1 MKKKQPTDSELL
13 KRCQRNHKILMQRFQ
28 ATRVECR
35 DLLDQRDEAR
45 NEMNH
50 LRTLVAE
57 LRDKADHNLSLA
69 KYHEVKDELV
79 KLKGELKWK
88 AEVEQSLRKAND
100 DKITLLDQERAQ
112 HAMTQQRESELRQDL
127 ASANQELAAF
137 ECLPFCMLMVGD
149 GIQFMFNNMTE
160 LNNFIR
166 MQSPLFRDT
175 FLKVKVLMQDNGV
188 IDKIVA
194 VTESRTVIA
203 LKNTEK
209 E

>member
-1 MKKKQPTDSELL
+1 MKKKSFETWRKAFAQKEYERLL
-13 KRCQRNHKILMQRFQ
+13 NAYQ
-28 ATRVECR
+28 ATRKKSVE
-35 DLLDQRDEAR
+35 LLQQRDEAR

-79 KLKGELKWK
+79 KLKGELKRK
-88 AEVEQSLRKAND
+88 AEVEASLRKAND
-100 DKITLLDQERAQ
+100 DKLTMLDQERAH

-127 ASANQELAAF
+127 ASANQELAVF
-137 ECLPFCMLMVGD
+137 ECLPSCLLMVGD
-149 GIQFMFNNMTE
+149 GIQFIFNNMTE

-188 IDKIVA
+188 IDKILA
-194 VTESRTVIA
+194 VTESRTVIT
-203 LKNTEK
+203 LKDTEK